1 MSPNFCLLLNFCS
14 TWAMVGLIWLIQ
26 IVHYPLF
33 AKVGPDRFR
42 EYADDHQRL
51 ITFIV
56 LPLMFVELGTSF
68 TLWTSRPENLTNTA
82 VTTGI
87 ILVVVIWAST
97 FFLQVPQHGK
107 LSLGFDAAAHA
118 SLVSSNWIRTIAW
131 SLRGVLTAWM
141 VWKVM

>member
-1 MSPNFCLLLNFCS
+1 
-14 TWAMVGLIWLIQ
+14 
-26 IVHYPLF
+26 
-33 AKVGPDRFR
+33 
-42 EYADDHQRL
+42 
-51 ITFIV
+51 
-56 LPLMFVELGTSF
+56 MFVELGTSF
-68 TLWTSRPENLTNTA
+68 MLWTSRPENLTNTA